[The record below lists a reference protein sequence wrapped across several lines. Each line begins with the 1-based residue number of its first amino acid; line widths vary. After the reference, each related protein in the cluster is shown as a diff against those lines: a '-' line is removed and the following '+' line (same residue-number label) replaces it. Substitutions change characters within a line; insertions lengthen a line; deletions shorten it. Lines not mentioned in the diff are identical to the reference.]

1 VFFYVKIQ
9 GNGLM
14 LETVREIIE
23 QIWGVLVT
31 FRTTVR
37 IWDVIDILIMT
48 VIIYRVLSFMQKTSA
63 SSVIKGLLLLLAVAW
78 ISNFFNMNILS
89 YLLRQVLQM
98 GIIVIVVLFQPE
110 IRKMFE
116 RMGTTRLNILFRR
129 KGKQENIENALKQIV
144 AACYAMPKT
153 ETGAIIV
160 FERKV
165 GLNDYAVTGVNI
177 DANVSSELIQNIF
190 FQNSPL
196 HDGALIIR
204 EDKILAASCML
215 PLSNNYSLSKNLG
228 MRHRAGLGLSE
239 RSDAVVI
246 IVSEQTGAL
255 SIAIEGMLKRNLD
268 NDTFE
273 KILWNELMVS
283 TETKEKSKSRKAKE
297 QIDV

>member
-1 VFFYVKIQ
+1 
-9 GNGLM
+9 M
-14 LETVREIIE
+14 LETASEIIE
-23 QIWGVLVT
+23 QIWGVLLT

-48 VIIYRVLSFMQKTSA
+48 VVIYSVLSFMQKTSA
-63 SSVIKGLLLLLAVAW
+63 SSVIKGLLLILAVAW

-165 GLNDYAVTGVNI
+165 GLNDYAITGVNI

-190 FQNSPL
+190 YHNSPL

-215 PLSNNYSLSKNLG
+215 PLSNNYSLSKDLG
-228 MRHRAGLGLSE
+228 MRHRAGVGLSE

-273 KILWNELMVS
+273 KILLNEVMTGS
-283 TETKEKSKSRKAKE
+283 EARDRSKSRRAKE
-297 QIDV
+297 KVDV

>member
-1 VFFYVKIQ
+1 MI
-9 GNGLM
+9 
-14 LETVREIIE
+14 ETVREIFD
-23 QIWGVLVT
+23 QIWVIVLT

-37 IWDVIDILIMT
+37 IWDIVDILIMT
-48 VIIYRVLSFMQKTSA
+48 IIIYRVLSFMQKTSA
-63 SSVIKGLLLLLAVAW
+63 SSVIKGLLFILAVAW
-78 ISNFFNMNILS
+78 LSNFFNMNILS

-116 RMGTTRLNILFRR
+116 KMGTTRLSNIFRR
-129 KGKQENIENALKQIV
+129 KGKQENIESVLRHIM
-144 AACYAMPKT
+144 AACYAMSKT
-153 ETGAIIV
+153 DTGAIIV

-177 DANVSSELIQNIF
+177 DAEVTSELIQNIF

-204 EDKILAASCML
+204 EDRLLAASCML
-215 PLSNNYSLSKNLG
+215 PLSNNYSLSKDLG
-228 MRHRAGLGLSE
+228 MRHRAGVGLSE

-246 IVSEQTGAL
+246 IVSEQTGSI

-273 KILWNELMVS
+273 KLLRSEVLINYDS
-283 TETKEKSKSRKAKE
+283 KDRNKSRKQK
-297 QIDV
+297 DKD

>member
-1 VFFYVKIQ
+1 MV
-9 GNGLM
+9 
-14 LETVREIIE
+14 ETVREIFE
-23 QIWGVLVT
+23 QIWGIVLT

-48 VIIYRVLSFMQKTSA
+48 IIVYRVLSFMRKTSA

-78 ISNFFNMNILS
+78 LSNFFNMNILS

-116 RMGTTRLNILFRR
+116 RMGTTRLNTLFRR
-129 KGKQENIENALKQIV
+129 KGKLDIIEAVLKQIV
-144 AACYAMPKT
+144 TACYAMSKS

-165 GLNDYAVTGVNI
+165 GLNDYAVTGVNV
-177 DANVSSELIQNIF
+177 DADVSSELIQNIF
-190 FQNSPL
+190 FPNSPL

-204 EDKILAASCML
+204 EDRLLAASCML
-215 PLSNNYSLSKNLG
+215 PLSNNYGLSKDLG
-228 MRHRAGLGLSE
+228 MRHRAGVGLSE

-246 IVSEQTGAL
+246 IVSEETGAL
-255 SIAIEGMLKRNLD
+255 SIANDGMLKRNLD
-268 NDTFE
+268 KDTFE
-273 KILWNELMVS
+273 KLLWSEIMVNYDS
-283 TETKEKSKSRKAKE
+283 KDRSKSRKQRIK
-297 QIDV
+297 D